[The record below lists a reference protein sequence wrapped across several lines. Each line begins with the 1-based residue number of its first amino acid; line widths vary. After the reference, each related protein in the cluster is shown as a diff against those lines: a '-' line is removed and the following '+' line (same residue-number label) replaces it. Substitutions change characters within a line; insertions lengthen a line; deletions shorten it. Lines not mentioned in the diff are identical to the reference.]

1 MALKD
6 AFGKYLM
13 RMKTLKTRYG
23 YTSVCDVEE
32 YINED
37 LLDQAGMTHF
47 NSAMGGTLTGL
58 GILGTFLGLSMGLG
72 SFNGNDIYTISDNVG
87 PLLSGMK
94 VAFHTSVYGIF
105 FSLVFNFVYR
115 SLMADAYGKLDG
127 FLAAFR
133 QCVLPQPVSERENSA
148 SMLVY
153 QAGMADSMKKI
164 LELLKGNAEEQTRGV
179 ERIVA
184 QVMET
189 LEYSMGA
196 SFASLGDTMRSAGEA
211 QMAYAESGRQLTE
224 AAEKLLDSSRALQ
237 ASVAQEMERQVA
249 FARELREQ
257 KEDLA
262 AACREMTE
270 DVGNQ
275 IHTFHQMRNLYEK

>member
-1 MALKD
+1 
-6 AFGKYLM
+6 
-13 RMKTLKTRYG
+13 
-23 YTSVCDVEE
+23 
-32 YINED
+32 
-37 LLDQAGMTHF
+37 
-47 NSAMGGTLTGL
+47 
-58 GILGTFLGLSMGLG
+58 MGLG

-115 SLMADAYGKLDG
+115 SLMADAYGKMDG

-164 LELLKGNAEEQTRGV
+164 MELLKGNAEEQTRGV

-224 AAEKLLDSSRALQ
+224 AAERLLDSSRALQ

>member
-1 MALKD
+1 
-6 AFGKYLM
+6 
-13 RMKTLKTRYG
+13 
-23 YTSVCDVEE
+23 
-32 YINED
+32 
-37 LLDQAGMTHF
+37 
-47 NSAMGGTLTGL
+47 
-58 GILGTFLGLSMGLG
+58 
-72 SFNGNDIYTISDNVG
+72 
-87 PLLSGMK
+87 
-94 VAFHTSVYGIF
+94 
-105 FSLVFNFVYR
+105 
-115 SLMADAYGKLDG
+115 MADAYGKLDG

-224 AAEKLLDSSRALQ
+224 AAERLLDSSRALQ
-237 ASVAQEMERQVA
+237 ASVAQEA